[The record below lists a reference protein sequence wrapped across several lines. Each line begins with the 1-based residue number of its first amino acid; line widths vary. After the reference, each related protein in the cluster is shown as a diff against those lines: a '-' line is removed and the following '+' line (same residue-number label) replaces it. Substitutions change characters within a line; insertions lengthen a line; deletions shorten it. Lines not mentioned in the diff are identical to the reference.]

1 MKRLIAIALLILA
14 LLGLCACGGKTRVVH
29 CDGCG
34 KEIQVDA
41 SSDLNEDAI
50 FLCEDCQKLL
60 YSEP

>member
-1 MKRLIAIALLILA
+1 MRRLIAIALLVLA
-14 LLGLCACGGKTRVVH
+14 LLALCACGRTRVVH